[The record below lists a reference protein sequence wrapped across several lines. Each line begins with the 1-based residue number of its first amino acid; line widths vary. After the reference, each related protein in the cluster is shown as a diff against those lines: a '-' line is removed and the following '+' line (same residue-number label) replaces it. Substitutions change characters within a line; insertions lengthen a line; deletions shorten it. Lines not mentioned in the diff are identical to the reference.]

1 MIKQTY
7 LQASI
12 LLALMFGWPQAGL
25 ADLIDPTRP
34 PTADSTSMYDLSE
47 IIISPERQFAVIGG
61 HIFHIGDSYQGITV
75 LEIAPN
81 AVKIKRANNEVT
93 TLNLFTSPL
102 QPVVK
107 NSVRQ

>member
-1 MIKQTY
+1 MTKRTF

-12 LLALMFGWPQAGL
+12 LLAFLLWPVSGL

-34 PTADSTSMYDLSE
+34 PSENSSNMFDLSE

-61 HIFHIGDSYQGITV
+61 HTFHVGDSYQGITV

-81 AVKIKRANNEVT
+81 TVKIKRANNEVT

-102 QPVVK
+102 RPVDK
-107 NSVRQ
+107 NPVNE